1 MKKALVL
8 FLALLLIAGCAA
20 GNEGTE
26 QNKETATPA
35 TEETAGT
42 DTTSQPTKTMTE
54 FDGENIEV
62 VTSASIVQPDFIQHY
77 LPKGYT
83 DSESKKAMFVIAD
96 PRYDSVT
103 YDLANTAMKHL
114 EENGI
119 EVVARDLYTMRFNP
133 VLMPADFYNAK
144 DGFGETPEDVKTE
157 QEYITRSDY
166 IIFVYPNWHDSET
179 AMLKGYKERVF
190 AKQFAYE
197 DTEDGLKGKLSGKG
211 VYTIMNCGW
220 LGGGR
225 GSHGDGIIDKETWDK
240 YMSAFKV
247 FDDDTCGFWG
257 TENLGRFVNDR
268 TPSNTSA
275 DYANEI
281 EALRTA
287 LKSHLDKVFFEK

>member
-1 MKKALVL
+1 MKKLAVIL
-8 FLALLLIAGCAA
+8 LALLLAAGCAA
-20 GNEGTE
+20 QKPVEEE
-26 QNKETATPA
+26 QTTPA
-35 TEETAGT
+35 PEAVEEKV

-54 FDGENIEV
+54 YDGENIEA
-62 VTSASIVQPDFIQHY
+62 VTSASIVQPDSIQHY

-114 EENGI
+114 EDNGI

-133 VLMPADFYNAK
+133 VLMPQDFYNAK

-157 QEYITRSDY
+157 QDYVTQSDY
-166 IIFVYPNWHDSET
+166 IIFVYPNWHDAET
-179 AMLKGYKERVF
+179 AMVKGYKERVF

-197 DTEDGLKGKLSGKG
+197 DTEDGLKGKLDGKG

-225 GSHGDGIIDKETWDK
+225 GYIGDGIIDTETWDK
-240 YMSAFKV
+240 YMNAYKV

-257 TENLGRFVNDR
+257 TENLGRFMNDR
-268 TPSNTSA
+268 TPSNTSEN
-275 DYANEI
+275 YASEI
-281 EALRTA
+281 EELRTA
-287 LKSHLDKVFFEK
+287 LKSHLDKVFLGK